1 MKSARLMAVTAI
13 AGALAAL
20 LAGAVPASASARPLS
35 PPAGRSA
42 LTPARP
48 AGLAAA
54 APARLRAAFPADTFS
69 CYNQQSLVSNA
80 NADYVSAELGYTG
93 ASYGMLRARATTIGP
108 WEKFDFCYDATQG
121 WWAISSDANGLYVTA
136 QFGYA
141 GASFGEL
148 TASSSSIGPYQ
159 KWLLSCIPGSPVGPQ
174 IEFVT
179 IRAQTNLNYVSAEIG
194 YTGASYGMLRA
205 RAATAGP
212 WEEYFNPSEDLCA

>member
-1 MKSARLMAVTAI
+1 MANRDKAATVTVREDGTRQGRTDEISTFNDRHHDRRSAGRDSSRSSARFRWWP
-13 AGALAAL
+13 AA
-20 LAGAVPASASARPLS
+20 
-35 PPAGRSA
+35 
-42 LTPARP
+42 
-48 AGLAAA
+48 
-54 APARLRAAFPADTFS
+54 
-69 CYNQQSLVSNA
+69 NA
-80 NADYVSAELGYTG
+80 NSDYVSAELGYTG

-148 TASSSSIGPYQ
+148 TASSSIIGPYQ
-159 KWLLSCIPGSPVGPQ
+159 KWVLGCVPGSPVGPQ

-179 IRAQTNLNYVSAEIG
+179 IQAQTNLNYVSTEIG
-194 YTGASYGMLRA
+194 YTGASYAMLRA

-212 WEEYFNPSEDLCA
+212 WEKYFNPSGFLCG